1 MCWAQVKPALK
12 YLTDPKYE
20 HDRPKNTHSSTH
32 DKYFKEQIMSKQ
44 QYNLH
49 TKTDYLNR
57 KMFLDPAG
65 PVTIQRFEEVKYKKI
80 ADFEATARGFFWQ
93 PEEISL
99 TKDSNDFKDASDAV
113 KHIFTSNLLRQT
125 ALDSLQGRGP
135 SQIFMPVISLPE
147 LEALV
152 YNWTFFETNIH
163 SKSYSHIIRNIY
175 NVPKDVFNT
184 IHDTKEIVDMASSVG
199 DYYEALHMVNCR
211 KQMGETVTEHEHVRA
226 IWMALHASYALE
238 AFRFMVSFATS
249 LAMVENR
256 IFIGNGNI
264 ISLILQDELLHK
276 GWTAYLI
283 NQVIKEDPRF
293 LVAKEEC
300 EQEVYQLY
308 MDVIREEKAWADYL
322 FNKGPVIGLNANI
335 LKDFVDY
342 TAVGALKDIG
352 IKYQG
357 IAPKSTPIP
366 WFNKHTD
373 TSKKQTA
380 LQENESTNYVI
391 GVMSEGIDYDALPAL

>member
-1 MCWAQVKPALK
+1 
-12 YLTDPKYE
+12 
-20 HDRPKNTHSSTH
+20 
-32 DKYFKEQIMSKQ
+32 MSQ
-44 QYNLH
+44 AQYNLT

-80 ADFEATARGFFWQ
+80 ADFETTARGFFWV

-99 TKDSNDFKDASDAV
+99 SKDANDFKDASDAV

-135 SQIFMPVISLPE
+135 SQIFTPVVSLPE

-163 SKSYSHIIRNIY
+163 SRSYSHIIRNIY
-175 NVPKDVFNT
+175 NVPKDVFAT
-184 IHDTKEIVDMASSVG
+184 IHDTKEIVEMASSVG
-199 DYYEALHMVNCR
+199 LYYDRLHMINCR
-211 KQMGETVTEHEHVRA
+211 KEMLEKFPEQEHIKA
-226 IWMALHASYALE
+226 IWLALNASYALE

-249 LAMVENR
+249 LAMVENK

-283 NQVIKEDPRF
+283 NQVVKEDERF
-293 LVAKEEC
+293 AKAKAEC
-300 EQEVYQLY
+300 EAEVYQMYL
-308 MDVIREEKAWADYL
+308 DVIREEKAWADYL
-322 FNKGPVIGLNANI
+322 FQKGPVIGLNANI

-342 TAVGALKDIG
+342 TAVTALKEIG
-352 IKYQG
+352 IKYTNP
-357 IAPKSTPIP
+357 APKVTPIP
-366 WFNKHTD
+366 WFNKHSD

-391 GVMSEGIDYDALPAL
+391 GVMSENIDYDALPAI

>member
-1 MCWAQVKPALK
+1 
-12 YLTDPKYE
+12 
-20 HDRPKNTHSSTH
+20 
-32 DKYFKEQIMSKQ
+32 MSKA
-44 QYNLH
+44 QYNLS

-65 PVTIQRFEEVKYKKI
+65 PVTIQRFEEVKYNKLAK
-80 ADFEATARGFFWQ
+80 FEQEARGFFWV

-99 TKDSNDFKDASDAV
+99 TKDAQDFKDASDTV

-135 SQIFMPVISLPE
+135 SQIFVPVASLPE
-147 LEALV
+147 LESLV

-163 SKSYSHIIRNIY
+163 SRSYSHIIRNIY

-184 IHDTKEIVDMASSVG
+184 IHDTQEIVDMASSVG
-199 DYYEALHMVNCR
+199 NYYDYLHRLNCR
-211 KQMGETVTEHEHVRA
+211 KELNDNGISVSEEEHIKA
-226 IWMALHASYALE
+226 IWLALNASYALE

-249 LAMVENR
+249 LAMVENK

-264 ISLILQDELLHK
+264 ISLILQDEILHK
-276 GWTAYLI
+276 EWTAWMI
-283 NQVIKEDPRF
+283 NQVVKEDPRF
-293 LVAKEEC
+293 AKIKAEC
-300 EQEVYQLY
+300 ESEVYQMYL
-308 MDVIREEKAWADYL
+308 DVIREEKAWADYL
-322 FNKGPVIGLNANI
+322 FKHGPVIGLNAQI

-342 TAVGALKDIG
+342 TAKNALSEIG
-352 IKYQG
+352 IKYLEP
-357 IAPKSTPIP
+357 APKSTPIP
-366 WFNKHTD
+366 WFNKHVD

-391 GVMSEGIDYDALPAL
+391 GVMSDTLDYDALPEL

>member
-1 MCWAQVKPALK
+1 
-12 YLTDPKYE
+12 
-20 HDRPKNTHSSTH
+20 
-32 DKYFKEQIMSKQ
+32 MSKE
-44 QYNLH
+44 QYNLT

-99 TKDSNDFKDASDAV
+99 SKDANDFKEASDAV

-135 SQIFMPVISLPE
+135 SQIFTPVISLPE

-152 YNWTFFETNIH
+152 YNWTFYETNIH

-184 IHDTKEIVDMASSVG
+184 IHDTQEIVGMASSVG
-199 DYYEALHMVNCR
+199 DYYDRLHVINCR
-211 KQMGETVTEHEHVRA
+211 KEIGETISEKEHIKA
-226 IWMALHASYALE
+226 IWLALHASYALE

-249 LAMVENR
+249 LAMVENK

-276 GWTAYLI
+276 GWTAYMI
-283 NQVIKEDPRF
+283 NQVIKDDDRF
-293 LVAKEEC
+293 LAAKAEC

-308 MDVIREEKAWADYL
+308 MDVIREEKQWAEYL
-322 FNKGPVIGLNANI
+322 FNRGPVIGLNANI

-342 TAVGALKDIG
+342 TAAAALKDIG
-352 IKYQG
+352 IKYTQPH
-357 IAPKSTPIP
+357 PKSTPIP
-366 WFNKHTD
+366 WFNKHSD

-380 LQENESTNYVI
+380 LQESESTNYVI
-391 GVMSEGIDYDALPAL
+391 GVMGENLDYDALPAI

>member
-1 MCWAQVKPALK
+1 
-12 YLTDPKYE
+12 
-20 HDRPKNTHSSTH
+20 
-32 DKYFKEQIMSKQ
+32 MSQQ

-80 ADFEATARGFFWQ
+80 ADFDQTAQGFFWR
-93 PEEISL
+93 PEEVSL
-99 TKDSNDFKDASDAV
+99 SKDANDVKDSSDAV

-135 SQIFMPVISLPE
+135 AQVFTPVASLPE
-147 LEALV
+147 LEALM
-152 YNWTFFETNIH
+152 YNWSFFETNIH
-163 SKSYSHIIRNIY
+163 SRSYSHIIRNIY
-175 NVPKDVFNT
+175 NVPKEVFNT
-184 IHDTKEIVDMASSVG
+184 IHETEEIIGMASSVG
-199 DYYEALHMVNCR
+199 NYYDKLHVINCR
-211 KQMGETVTEHEHVRA
+211 KELGEVIPEKEHIRA

-249 LAMVENR
+249 LAMVENK

-276 GWTAYLI
+276 GWTAYMI
-283 NQVIKEDPRF
+283 NQVIKEDNRF
-293 LVAKEEC
+293 VEAKKEC
-300 EQEVYQLY
+300 EEEVYALY

-322 FNKGPVIGLNANI
+322 FKKGPVIGLNANI

-342 TAVGALKDIG
+342 TSVDALKQIG
-352 IKYQG
+352 IKYRAS
-357 IAPKSTPIP
+357 APKSTPIP

-380 LQENESTNYVI
+380 LQESESTNYVI
-391 GVMSEGIDYDALPAL
+391 GVMSENLDYDELPAI

>member
-1 MCWAQVKPALK
+1 
-12 YLTDPKYE
+12 
-20 HDRPKNTHSSTH
+20 
-32 DKYFKEQIMSKQ
+32 MSKQ

-49 TKTDYLNR
+49 TKTDYLSR

-80 ADFEATARGFFWQ
+80 ADFDATARGFFWQ

-99 TKDSNDFKDASDAV
+99 TKDANDFKDASDAV

-135 SQIFMPVISLPE
+135 TQVFTPVCSLPE
-147 LEALV
+147 VEALM
-152 YNWTFFETNIH
+152 YNWGFFETNIH

-199 DYYEALHMVNCR
+199 NYYDKLHVINCR
-211 KQMGETVTEHEHVRA
+211 KELGQEVTEKEHIRA
-226 IWMALHASYALE
+226 IYLALHASYALE

-249 LAMVENR
+249 LAMVENK

-276 GWTAYLI
+276 GWTAYMI
-283 NQVIKEDPRF
+283 NQVVKEDPRF
-293 LVAKEEC
+293 AEAKVEC
-300 EQEVYQLY
+300 EAEVYALY
-308 MDVIREEKAWADYL
+308 MDVIREEKEWANYL
-322 FNKGPVIGLNANI
+322 FKMGPVIGLNANI
-335 LKDFVDY
+335 LRDFVDY
-342 TAVGALKDIG
+342 TAVDALKQIG
-352 IKYQG
+352 IKYQAA
-357 IAPKSTPIP
+357 APKSTPIP

-391 GVMSEGIDYDALPAL
+391 GVMGEGIDYDALPVL

>member
-1 MCWAQVKPALK
+1 
-12 YLTDPKYE
+12 
-20 HDRPKNTHSSTH
+20 
-32 DKYFKEQIMSKQ
+32 MSKQ
-44 QYNLH
+44 QYNLT

-57 KMFLDPAG
+57 KMFLDPQG
-65 PVTIQRFEEVKYKKI
+65 PVTIQRFEEVKYKKL
-80 ADFEATARGFFWQ
+80 ADFDSTARGFFWQ

-99 TKDSNDFKDASDAV
+99 TKDANDFKDASDAV

-135 SQIFMPVISLPE
+135 TQVFTPVCSIPE
-147 LEALV
+147 LESLM
-152 YNWTFFETNIH
+152 YNWGFFETNIH

-184 IHDTKEIVDMASSVG
+184 IHDTQEIVDMASSVG
-199 DYYEALHMVNCR
+199 DYYDKLHELNCF
-211 KQMGETVTEHEHVRA
+211 KEISPGTVSEENHIRA

-249 LAMVENR
+249 LAMVENK

-276 GWTAYLI
+276 GWTAYII
-283 NQVIKEDPRF
+283 NQVIKEDSRF
-293 LVAKEEC
+293 AAAKAEC
-300 EQEVYQLY
+300 EAEVYQLY
-308 MDVIREEKAWADYL
+308 MDVICEEKAWADYL
-322 FNKGPVIGLNANI
+322 FNKGPVIGLNAAV

-342 TAVGALKDIG
+342 TAVAALKEIG
-352 IKYQG
+352 IKYQSN
-357 IAPKSTPIP
+357 APKSTPIP
-366 WFNKHTD
+366 WFNKHVD

-391 GVMSEGIDYDALPAL
+391 GVMSDSIDYDQLPNL

>member
-1 MCWAQVKPALK
+1 
-12 YLTDPKYE
+12 
-20 HDRPKNTHSSTH
+20 
-32 DKYFKEQIMSKQ
+32 MSKQ
-44 QYNLH
+44 QYNLT

-65 PVTIQRFEEVKYKKI
+65 PVTIQRFEEVKYSKI
-80 ADFEATARGFFWQ
+80 AKFEETARGFFWQ

-99 TKDSNDFKDASDAV
+99 TKDANDFKDASDAV

-125 ALDSLQGRGP
+125 ALDSLQGRAP
-135 SQIFMPVISLPE
+135 SQVFMPVVSLPE
-147 LEALV
+147 LEALI

-175 NVPKDVFNT
+175 NVPKEVFNT
-184 IHDTKEIVDMASSVG
+184 IHDTQEIIDMASSVG
-199 DYYEALHMVNCR
+199 KYYEDLHRINCAKALGQPV
-211 KQMGETVTEHEHVRA
+211 EEIEHVRA

-249 LAMVENR
+249 LAMVENK

-276 GWTAYLI
+276 GWTAYII
-283 NQVIKEDPRF
+283 NQVIKDDQRF
-293 LVAKEEC
+293 ADIKGQC
-300 EQEVYQLY
+300 EGEVYALY
-308 MDVIREEKAWADYL
+308 ADVIREEKAWADYL
-322 FNKGPVIGLNANI
+322 FNKGPVIGLNANV

-342 TAVGALKDIG
+342 TAVGALKEIG

-357 IAPKSTPIP
+357 NSPKSTPIP
-366 WFNKHTD
+366 WFTKHVD
-373 TSKKQTA
+373 TSKKQSA
-380 LQENESTNYVI
+380 LQETESTNYVL
-391 GVMSEGIDYDALPAL
+391 GVMSEQLDYDQLPNL

>member
-1 MCWAQVKPALK
+1 
-12 YLTDPKYE
+12 
-20 HDRPKNTHSSTH
+20 
-32 DKYFKEQIMSKQ
+32 MSQ
-44 QYNLH
+44 AQYNLN

-99 TKDSNDFKDASDAV
+99 TKDSSDFKDASDAV

-135 SQIFMPVISLPE
+135 SQIFMPVVSLPE

-199 DYYEALHMVNCR
+199 NYYEALHVINCR
-211 KQMGETVTEHEHVRA
+211 KQLGETIPEKEHVKA
-226 IWMALHASYALE
+226 IWLALHASYALE

-249 LAMVENR
+249 LAMVENK

-283 NQVIKEDPRF
+283 NQVVKEDSRF
-293 LVAKEEC
+293 AAVKTEC
-300 EQEVYQLY
+300 EAEVYALY
-308 MDVIREEKAWADYL
+308 TDVIREEKDWATYL
-322 FNKGPVIGLNANI
+322 FKMGPVIGLNANI
-335 LKDFVDY
+335 LKEFVDY
-342 TAVGALKDIG
+342 TALNALKDIG
-352 IKYQG
+352 IRYTEP
-357 IAPKSTPIP
+357 APKSNPIP
-366 WFNKHTD
+366 WFMKHSD
-373 TSKKQTA
+373 THKKQTA

-391 GVMSEGIDYDALPAL
+391 GVMSESVDYDSLPTI

>member
-1 MCWAQVKPALK
+1 
-12 YLTDPKYE
+12 
-20 HDRPKNTHSSTH
+20 
-32 DKYFKEQIMSKQ
+32 MSKE
-44 QYNLH
+44 QYNLK

-65 PVTIQRFEEVKYKKI
+65 PVTIQRFEEVKYSKLTK
-80 ADFEATARGFFWQ
+80 FEAEARGFFWV

-99 TKDSNDFKDASDAV
+99 TKDANDFKEATDTV
-113 KHIFTSNLLRQT
+113 RHIFTSNLLRQT

-135 SQIFMPVISLPE
+135 SQIFTPVCSIPE
-147 LEALV
+147 LEALM
-152 YNWTFFETNIH
+152 YAWTFFETNIH
-163 SKSYSHIIRNIY
+163 SRSYSHIIRNIY
-175 NVPKDVFNT
+175 NVPKDAFNT

-199 DYYEALHMVNCR
+199 NYYDHLHMVNCE
-211 KQMGETVTEHEHVRA
+211 KELEVPVKEMAHIKA
-226 IWMALHASYALE
+226 IWLALHASYALE

-264 ISLILQDELLHK
+264 ISLILQDEILHK
-276 GWTAYLI
+276 DWTAWMI
-283 NQVIKEDPRF
+283 NQVVKEDPRF
-293 LVAKEEC
+293 AEVKAEC
-300 EQEVYQLY
+300 EQEVYALY

-352 IKYQG
+352 IKYLTP
-357 IAPKSTPIP
+357 APKTTPIP
-366 WFNKHTD
+366 WFNKHVN
-373 TSKKQTA
+373 TSNKQTA
-380 LQENESTNYVI
+380 LQESESTNYVI
-391 GVMSEGIDYDALPAL
+391 GVMSDSLDYDQLPSL

>member
-1 MCWAQVKPALK
+1 
-12 YLTDPKYE
+12 
-20 HDRPKNTHSSTH
+20 
-32 DKYFKEQIMSKQ
+32 MSKA
-44 QYNLH
+44 QYNLN
-49 TKTDYLNR
+49 TKTDYVNR

-80 ADFEATARGFFWQ
+80 ADFEETARGFFWQ

-99 TKDSNDFKDASDAV
+99 TKDSNDFKDASQAV

-135 SQIFMPVISLPE
+135 TQVFTPVCSLPE
-147 LEALV
+147 VEALM
-152 YNWTFFETNIH
+152 YNWGFFETNIH

-199 DYYEALHMVNCR
+199 NYYDDLHVINCR
-211 KQMGETVTEHEHVRA
+211 KEAGHNIPEKEHIRA
-226 IWMALHASYALE
+226 IYMALHASYALE

-249 LAMVENR
+249 LAMVENK

-283 NQVIKEDPRF
+283 NQVVKEDARF
-293 LVAKEEC
+293 AEVKAEC
-300 EQEVYQLY
+300 EQEVYNLY
-308 MDVIREEKAWADYL
+308 MDVIREEKDWADYL
-322 FNKGPVIGLNANI
+322 FKLGPVIGLNANI

-342 TAVGALKDIG
+342 TAVSALKDIG
-352 IKYQG
+352 IKYQAN
-357 IAPKSTPIP
+357 APRSTPIP
-366 WFNKHTD
+366 WFNKHSD

-380 LQENESTNYVI
+380 LQESESTNYVI
-391 GVMSEGIDYDALPAL
+391 GVMSEAVDYDELPDL

>member
-1 MCWAQVKPALK
+1 
-12 YLTDPKYE
+12 
-20 HDRPKNTHSSTH
+20 
-32 DKYFKEQIMSKQ
+32 MSKQ
-44 QYNLH
+44 QYNLK

-65 PVTIQRFEEVKYKKI
+65 PVTVQRFEEVKYNKLVKY
-80 ADFEATARGFFWQ
+80 EQEARGFFWV

-99 TKDSNDFKDASDAV
+99 TKDAQDFKDASDTV

-135 SQIFMPVISLPE
+135 SQIFTPVISIPE

-163 SKSYSHIIRNIY
+163 SRSYSHIIRNIY

-184 IHDTKEIVDMASSVG
+184 IHDTQEIVDMASSVG
-199 DYYEALHMVNCR
+199 KYYDDLHQMNC
-211 KQMGETVTEHEHVRA
+211 KKELGFDLISDDSYIRA
-226 IWMALHASYALE
+226 IWLALNASYALE

-249 LAMVENR
+249 LAMVENK

-264 ISLILQDELLHK
+264 ISLILQDEMLHK
-276 GWTAYLI
+276 EWTAWLI

-293 LVAKEEC
+293 AAVKAEC
-300 EQEVYQLY
+300 ETEVYQMYL
-308 MDVIREEKAWADYL
+308 DVIREEKAWADYL

-335 LKDFVDY
+335 LKDFVDF
-342 TAVGALKDIG
+342 TAFNALKEIG
-352 IKYQG
+352 IKYTQDH
-357 IAPKSTPIP
+357 PRSTPIP
-366 WFNKHTD
+366 WFTKHVD

-391 GVMSEGIDYDALPAL
+391 GVLDGEVDYEELPEL